1 MKFNSYKNLVNA
13 SKEAHKKWRMI
24 PAPQRGEIIREF
36 GNELRNNK
44 TELAKVI
51 TEEARKLLKQKEKS
65 KRH

>member
-1 MKFNSYKNLVNA
+1 MGVYMKFNSYENLVNT

-51 TEEARKLLKQKEKS
+51 TKEARKIVSEAE
-65 KRH
+65 